1 MSERNYWNRMRR
13 NKMSRRSL
21 LRASA
26 RAGVGAA
33 GIALVGCGDD
43 DDDQAVTQVQQQQ
56 QQQPQQTAQPQ
67 QQQQQQ
73 ADAQAQQADQQ
84 DESDAEQQAQQDD
97 QQQAAQ
103 AQAQAQAQQVAVGR
117 VGELNVPDLSGSFSQ
132 LDPVTGSGGND
143 HQHLWVGHDNL
154 VGYDTELV
162 PDTSRSLAEGWEVS
176 DDGLKI
182 IFTIRPNVTFHDG
195 EPLNAEAVK
204 IHTLR
209 ARDLPEGN
217 TGADVQFIDSV
228 DTPDELT
235 AVFNM
240 KQPFAPLLR
249 ILGDRAGMVVSPKA
263 IEEKDVY
270 LDRSPVGAGAFKF
283 VEEVVDDR
291 MVFEAFEDYWQ
302 PGHPKVNKIV
312 WHLGRTSDQ
321 AINGMIAGEYNA
333 QFSPDS
339 AQVDRLTDAGLAYET
354 RPTNWTQ
361 RYWLNMRIEPWTNP
375 HLRRAINWGI
385 DKQSLLDVVWN
396 GQGIPVHWGWLG
408 PATGPDHDPDY
419 QGYIYNPDKVREEL
433 ALAGHPD
440 GFEFEMNTFSG
451 AQAIAHDEF
460 IAASLAQFGIIAKL
474 NPKPSPAFWRE
485 FWDLEVSGHSS
496 SMSVR
501 ADVWQQLAFVH
512 DPLSQSRNVVPEDEN
527 DPDRKELVRLLGEVG
542 AEFDP
547 ELRFVKIQELNR
559 AMDTAAWG
567 VNFFHHFARTAH
579 AANVSFPLFAD
590 AKPHWG
596 QGDVTITA

>member
-321 AINGMIAGEYNA
+321 AINGMIAGEHNA

>member
-1 MSERNYWNRMRR
+1 MSERNYWTRMRR
-13 NKMSRRSL
+13 QRLSRRSL

-33 GIALVGCGDD
+33 GLALVGCGDD
-43 DDDQAVTQVQQQQ
+43 DDDSAPAQSTSTAGSSTAQQQQ
-56 QQQPQQTAQPQ
+56 QEQAAEQQAMQQEQ
-67 QQQQQQ
+67 QEAPADADEQQQQ
-73 ADAQAQQADQQ
+73 ASASTSSASAP
-84 DESDAEQQAQQDD
+84 
-97 QQQAAQ
+97 AA
-103 AQAQAQAQQVAVGR
+103 R

-132 LDPVTGSGGND
+132 LDPITGSGGND

-162 PDTSRSLAEGWEVS
+162 PDTSRSLAESWEVS

-182 IFTIRPNVTFHDG
+182 IFTIRPNVLFHDG
-195 EPLNAEAVK
+195 EELNAEAVK
-204 IHTLR
+204 THMLR
-209 ARDLPEGN
+209 ARDLEEAN
-217 TGADVQFIDSV
+217 TNADVQFIDSI
-228 DTPDELT
+228 DTPDNLT

-263 IEEKDVY
+263 IAEKDVY
-270 LDRSPVGAGAFKF
+270 LDRSPVGAGAFRF
-283 VEEVVDDR
+283 VEEIVDDR
-291 MVFEAFEDYWQ
+291 LVFEAFDDYWQ
-302 PGHPKVNKIV
+302 PGHPKINRIT

-339 AQVDRLTDAGLAYET
+339 AQVSRLEDAGLVYET

-361 RYWLNMRIEPWTNP
+361 RYWLNMRMEPWTNP
-375 HLRRAINWGI
+375 HLRRAVNWGVN
-385 DKQSLLDVVWN
+385 KQALLDTVWN
-396 GQGIPVHWGWLG
+396 GQGIAAHYGWLG
-408 PATGPDHDPDY
+408 PATGPDHDPDFE
-419 QGYIYNPDKVREEL
+419 GYVFNPDKVREEL
-433 ALAGHPD
+433 ALGGMPD
-440 GFEFEMNTFSG
+440 GFEFDMNTFSG

-460 IAASLAQFGIIAKL
+460 IAASLAQFGITAKL

-512 DPLSQSRNVVPEDEN
+512 DPLSQSRNVVPEDPE
-527 DPDRKELVRLLGEVG
+527 DPDRKEIVRLLAAVG

-547 ELRFVKIQELNR
+547 DERFVKIQELNR

-567 VNFFHHFARTAH
+567 CNFFHHFARTAH
-579 AANVSFPLFAD
+579 AQNVSYPLFAD

-596 QGDVTITA
+596 QGDVTITG